1 MSKRVDVEKLRQL
14 AAKAEGEEWFVQ
26 HAATTDGLSR
36 IDDGCQHG
44 MFPIYGEA
52 HEIAFAAACVNF
64 VRNYV
69 VPLTPAEMDEKAWRD
84 SGERERVKTSPLP
97 SPSSDGGL

>member
-1 MSKRVDVEKLRQL
+1 MTRQQSIQQLREL

-26 HAATTDGLSR
+26 HAATDDGLSR

-64 VRNYV
+64 VRQFV
-69 VPLTPAEMDEKAWRD
+69 VP
-84 SGERERVKTSPLP
+84 SP
-97 SPSSDGGL
+97 SPSSMEAGR